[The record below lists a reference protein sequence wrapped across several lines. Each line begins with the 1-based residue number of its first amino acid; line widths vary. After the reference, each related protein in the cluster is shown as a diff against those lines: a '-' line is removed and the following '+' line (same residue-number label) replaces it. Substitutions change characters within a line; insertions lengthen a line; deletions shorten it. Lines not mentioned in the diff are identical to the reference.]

1 VSPHLFLQDL
11 ALVLCAAALT
21 TVACQKLR
29 LPVVL
34 GYLLAG
40 IIVGPHTPIP
50 FFAHEETVRTLA
62 ELGVILLMFSLG
74 LEFNLRALG
83 RIIPTSGVVAVIEV
97 GLTFGLG
104 FQVAAVFG
112 LDTRTSLLAGALVSI
127 SSTMIVSHAF
137 QDLRFEK
144 RARDAVF
151 GILIAEDL
159 VAILMLATIS
169 ALVAGT
175 GDTGQILL
183 TTAGRLVLVV
193 AGLVGVGL
201 LVVPTTFRFLVA
213 LRRKETLLVTS
224 VGFCFALALLAQSQ
238 GLSVALGA
246 FMAGALISE
255 AGVSRH
261 VEPLIE
267 PLRDMFTG
275 IFFVSIGM
283 LFDPVGALRDWPL
296 ILALSA
302 VVLVGKSVGVT
313 VGSFLS
319 GQPVRTSVQAG
330 MSLTQIGEF
339 SFVIATIGAGLSAG
353 AGRLFSVAVAI
364 AMLTSFATPILMG
377 RSEQIALTVDAKLP
391 RPLQVFVSL
400 YGSWVELLR
409 QPRAVSAWS
418 LVRSGLVMLLLYAI
432 ALGGI
437 VIASAVNLPFLE
449 AFLSQQVGVGPEAAS
464 TLAIL
469 GTAAVALPF
478 AVLMVRAGRDIAE
491 RLAARALPPPARGVD
506 QGRAPRRA
514 LVLALQV
521 GALLAV
527 GLLIVAVTQPFL
539 PRLGAPAL
547 GALVMLF
554 LGIAF
559 WRAAKDLQGHVRAT
573 AEVAAHMLT
582 AEHRRA
588 GPTDVALAQV
598 EQLLPGIGSLSA
610 LTVEKGGPADKRTL
624 SELNLRGLTGA
635 TIVAVSRGDR
645 PLIYPSGRV
654 QLEAGDVL
662 ALSGTREAIAAATE
676 RLSGSGTT
684 AGENDGHH

>member
-1 VSPHLFLQDL
+1 MSPHLFLQDL

-21 TVACQKLR
+21 TVACQRLR

-50 FFAHEETVRTLA
+50 FFAHEETIRTLA

-74 LEFNLRALG
+74 LEFNLPALA
-83 RIIPTSGVVAVIEV
+83 RIIPTAGVVAVIEI

-104 FQVAAVFG
+104 FQVASLFG

-137 QDLRFEK
+137 QDLRIEK
-144 RARDAVF
+144 RTREFVF

-159 VAILMLATIS
+159 VAILMLATLS
-169 ALVAGT
+169 AFAAKR
-175 GDTGQILL
+175 GDTGSVLM

-193 AGLVGVGL
+193 AALLGVGL
-201 LVVPTTFRFLVA
+201 LLVPRTFRSIVA
-213 LRRKETLLVTS
+213 LRRRETLLVTS
-224 VGFCFALALLAQSQ
+224 VGFCFALALLAQWQ

-246 FMAGALISE
+246 FLAGALISE

-261 VEPLIE
+261 VEPLVE

-283 LFDPVGALRDWPL
+283 LFDPAAAARDWPL
-296 ILALSA
+296 VVALTL
-302 VVLVGKSVGVT
+302 VVVVAKSLGVT

-319 GQPVRTSVQAG
+319 GQPVRTAVQAG

-339 SFVIATIGAGLSAG
+339 SFVLATLGAGLSTG
-353 AGRLFSVAVAI
+353 AGRLFSVAVAV
-364 AMLTSFATPILMG
+364 AMLTSFTTPLLMR
-377 RSEQIALTVDAKLP
+377 RSERIALTVDARLP

-400 YGSWVELLR
+400 YGSWLELLR

-418 LVRSGLVMLLLYAI
+418 LVRRGMALMLLYAA

-437 VIASAVNLPFLE
+437 VIAAAVNLPALE
-449 AFLSQQVGVGPEAAS
+449 AFLARQFSVGPDAAS
-464 TLAIL
+464 GLAIA
-469 GTAAVALPF
+469 GTALVALPF
-478 AVLMVRAGRDIAE
+478 AVLMVRAGRTIAE

-506 QGRAPRRA
+506 QGRAPRRT

-521 GALLAV
+521 AALLAV

-547 GALVMLF
+547 IALVLVF
-554 LGIAF
+554 LSVAF
-559 WRAAKDLQGHVRAT
+559 WRAAQDLQGHVRAT
-573 AEVAAHMLT
+573 AEVAAHVLVSD
-582 AEHRRA
+582 HRRA
-588 GPTDVALAQV
+588 DSPDAALAQV
-598 EQLLPGIGSLSA
+598 EKLLPGIGSLSA
-610 LTVEKGGPADKRTL
+610 VQVEPGGPADKHTL

-635 TIVAVSRGDR
+635 TVVAVSRGDR

-676 RLSGSGTT
+676 RLT
-684 AGENDGHH
+684 APPT

>member
-1 VSPHLFLQDL
+1 MDAHAFLL
-11 ALVLCAAALT
+11 ALT
-21 TVACQKLR
+21 TVLGVAAVTTVVFQR
-29 LPVVL
+29 LHQPVVL
-34 GYLLAG
+34 GYILAG
-40 IIVGPHTPIP
+40 FIIGPNVPIP
-50 FFAHEETVRTLA
+50 LVADREIVETLS

-97 GLTFGLG
+97 GLTFALG

-319 GQPVRTSVQAG
+319 GQPVRTAVQAG

-377 RSEQIALTVDAKLP
+377 RSEQIALAVDAKLP

>member
-21 TVACQKLR
+21 TIACQKLK

-50 FFAHEETVRTLA
+50 FFAHDETVRTLA

-74 LEFNLRALG
+74 LEFNLRTLA
-83 RIIPTSGVVAVIEV
+83 RIVPTGGVVAIIEV
-97 GLTFGLG
+97 GLTFALG
-104 FQVAAVFG
+104 FQVAASAG
-112 LDTRTSLLAGALVSI
+112 LDTSTSLLAGALVSI

-144 RARDAVF
+144 RAREAVF

-159 VAILMLATIS
+159 VAILMLATVS
-169 ALVAGT
+169 ALAAGT
-175 GDTGQILL
+175 GDTGNILKA
-183 TTAGRLVLVV
+183 TAGRLVLVV
-193 AGLVGVGL
+193 AALLGGGL
-201 LVVPTTFRFLVA
+201 LIVPPLFRAIVA

-224 VGFCFALALLAQSQ
+224 VGFCFALALFAQSQ

-246 FMAGALISE
+246 FLAGALISE
-255 AGVSRH
+255 AGVARH
-261 VEPLIE
+261 VEPLVE

-283 LFDPVGALRDWPL
+283 LFDPAGALRDWGL
-296 ILALSA
+296 VLALTA

-319 GQPVRTSVQAG
+319 GQPVRTAVQAG

-353 AGRLFSVAVAI
+353 AGRLFSVAVAV
-364 AMLTSFATPILMG
+364 AMLTAFTTPLLMG
-377 RSEQIALTVDAKLP
+377 RSERIALKVDAKLP
-391 RPLQVFVSL
+391 RPLQTFVSL

-418 LVRSGLVMLLLYAI
+418 LVRHGLALLVLYAV
-432 ALGGI
+432 ALGAI
-437 VIASAVNLPFLE
+437 VIASAVNLPTLE
-449 AFLSQQVGVGPEAAS
+449 AWFGQQFSLGADAAS
-464 TLAIL
+464 MVVIL
-469 GTAAVALPF
+469 GTALVSLPF
-478 AVLMVRAGRDIAE
+478 AVLMVRAGREIAE
-491 RLAARALPPPARGVD
+491 RLAARALPPPAKGVD
-506 QGRAPRRA
+506 QGRAPRRT

-527 GLLIVAVTQPFL
+527 GLLVVVVTQPFL
-539 PRLGAPAL
+539 PRLSAPAL
-547 GALVMLF
+547 IVLVMLF

-559 WRAAKDLQGHVRAT
+559 WRAAKDLQGHMRAG

-582 AEHRRA
+582 AEHRRFDTGDA
-588 GPTDVALAQV
+588 ALLQV
-598 EQLLPGIGSLSA
+598 EKLLPGIGSLSA
-610 LTVEKGGPADKRTL
+610 VTVEPGGPADKRTL
-624 SELNLRGLTGA
+624 AELNLRGLTGA
-635 TIVAVSRGDR
+635 TVVAVSRGDR

-662 ALSGTREAIAAATE
+662 ALSGTTEAISAASE
-676 RLSGSGTT
+676 RLSGSTM
-684 AGENDGHH
+684 

>member
-1 VSPHLFLQDL
+1 
-11 ALVLCAAALT
+11 
-21 TVACQKLR
+21 
-29 LPVVL
+29 
-34 GYLLAG
+34 
-40 IIVGPHTPIP
+40 
-50 FFAHEETVRTLA
+50 
-62 ELGVILLMFSLG
+62 
-74 LEFNLRALG
+74 
-83 RIIPTSGVVAVIEV
+83 
-97 GLTFGLG
+97 
-104 FQVAAVFG
+104 
-112 LDTRTSLLAGALVSI
+112 
-127 SSTMIVSHAF
+127 
-137 QDLRFEK
+137 
-144 RARDAVF
+144 
-151 GILIAEDL
+151 
-159 VAILMLATIS
+159 
-169 ALVAGT
+169 
-175 GDTGQILL
+175 
-183 TTAGRLVLVV
+183 
-193 AGLVGVGL
+193 
-201 LVVPTTFRFLVA
+201 
-213 LRRKETLLVTS
+213 
-224 VGFCFALALLAQSQ
+224 
-238 GLSVALGA
+238 
-246 FMAGALISE
+246 
-255 AGVSRH
+255 
-261 VEPLIE
+261 
-267 PLRDMFTG
+267 
-275 IFFVSIGM
+275 
-283 LFDPVGALRDWPL
+283 
-296 ILALSA
+296 
-302 VVLVGKSVGVT
+302 
-313 VGSFLS
+313 
-319 GQPVRTSVQAG
+319 
-330 MSLTQIGEF
+330 
-339 SFVIATIGAGLSAG
+339 
-353 AGRLFSVAVAI
+353 
-364 AMLTSFATPILMG
+364 
-377 RSEQIALTVDAKLP
+377 
-391 RPLQVFVSL
+391 
-400 YGSWVELLR
+400 
-409 QPRAVSAWS
+409 
-418 LVRSGLVMLLLYAI
+418 
-432 ALGGI
+432 
-437 VIASAVNLPFLE
+437 VNLPFLE

>member
-1 VSPHLFLQDL
+1 MSPSLFLQDL

-21 TVACQKLR
+21 TVACQQLR

-50 FFAHEETVRTLA
+50 FFAHEETIRTLA

-74 LEFNLRALG
+74 LEFNLRALA
-83 RIIPTSGVVAVIEV
+83 RIIPTAGMVAVIEV

-104 FQVAAVFG
+104 FQVASLFG

-137 QDLRFEK
+137 QDLRIEK
-144 RARDAVF
+144 RTREFVF

-159 VAILMLATIS
+159 VAILMLATLS
-169 ALVAGT
+169 ALAAKR
-175 GDTGQILL
+175 GDTGSVLM

-193 AGLVGVGL
+193 AALLGVGL
-201 LVVPTTFRFLVA
+201 LVVPRTFRSIVA
-213 LRRKETLLVTS
+213 LRRRETLLVTS
-224 VGFCFALALLAQSQ
+224 VGFCFALALLAQWQ

-246 FMAGALISE
+246 FLAGALISE

-261 VEPLIE
+261 VEPLVE

-283 LFDPVGALRDWPL
+283 LFDPAAAARDWPL
-296 ILALSA
+296 VVALTL
-302 VVLVGKSVGVT
+302 VVVVAKSVGVT

-319 GQPVRTSVQAG
+319 GQPVRTAVQAG

-339 SFVIATIGAGLSAG
+339 SFVIATLGAGLSTG
-353 AGRLFSVAVAI
+353 AGRLFSVAVAV
-364 AMLTSFATPILMG
+364 AMLTSFTTPLLMR
-377 RSEQIALTVDAKLP
+377 RSERIALTVDARLP

-400 YGSWVELLR
+400 YGSWLELLR

-418 LVRSGLVMLLLYAI
+418 LVRRGMALMLLYAA

-437 VIASAVNLPFLE
+437 VIAAAVNLPALE
-449 AFLSQQVGVGPEAAS
+449 AFLARQFSVGPDAAS
-464 TLAIL
+464 GLAIA
-469 GTAAVALPF
+469 GTALVALPF
-478 AVLMVRAGRDIAE
+478 AVLMVRAGRTIAE

-506 QGRAPRRA
+506 QGRAPRRT

-521 GALLAV
+521 AALLAV

-547 GALVMLF
+547 IALVLVF
-554 LGIAF
+554 LSVAF
-559 WRAAKDLQGHVRAT
+559 WRAAQDLQGHVRAT
-573 AEVAAHMLT
+573 AEVAAHVLVSD
-582 AEHRRA
+582 HRRA
-588 GPTDVALAQV
+588 DSPDAALAQV
-598 EQLLPGIGSLSA
+598 EKLLPGIGSLSA
-610 LTVEKGGPADKRTL
+610 VQVEPGGPADKHTL

-635 TIVAVSRGDR
+635 TVVAVSRGDR

-676 RLSGSGTT
+676 RLT
-684 AGENDGHH
+684 APPT